1 MKTAFKALLDKQA
14 AQGSVFT
21 QTLPEVFGGPSPL
34 VNQYTLQAGETRFVY
49 QHIYDGVYGGNKVSF
64 RSNLV
69 YRAKT
74 QAEVPVAAFN
84 N

>member
-1 MKTAFKALLDKQA
+1 MKKSFKALLDKQA
-14 AQGSVFT
+14 VQGSVFT

-49 QHIYDGVYGGNKVSF
+49 QHIYDGVYAGVKVSF

-69 YRAKT
+69 YRART
-74 QAEVPVAAFN
+74 EAEVPVPAFKN
-84 N
+84 